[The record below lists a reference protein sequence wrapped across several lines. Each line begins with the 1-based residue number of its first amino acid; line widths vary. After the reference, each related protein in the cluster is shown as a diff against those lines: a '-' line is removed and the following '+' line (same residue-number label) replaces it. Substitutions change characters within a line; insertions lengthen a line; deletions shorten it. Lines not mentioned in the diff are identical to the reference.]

1 MSGTT
6 VPLPGGSLA
15 GEPGGAALIDGL
27 AVEKTVD
34 VAVAPERGR
43 APYFPRRFATAPRA
57 ARRTEA
63 TGWRRFAE
71 DAQVYSTKWFRQ
83 MLFVAMH
90 PEEGFWELKRSGDWT
105 SVLFVVALLIAARG
119 LVMAVMGFHFVFF
132 AIDNTV
138 WSVEAVMEQISRTMT
153 LGMTQFLYGGNPEDT
168 SILQEGVRIIIP
180 FVTWCLAHYAVAMIF
195 FGEGS
200 FRDICVSAAFCFGPY
215 IVIAPIATFVLT
227 NSMTLTERSLFMTIS
242 WGARL
247 WVVYLFY
254 THIRVIHDFG
264 TGRTLATYGIGAV
277 TVIIIWA
284 LSALIFALSSNTYE
298 FFYQVF
304 YELTTR

>member
-6 VPLPGGSLA
+6 VPLPGGSLVGDSSGVA
-15 GEPGGAALIDGL
+15 VIDGL
-27 AVEKTVD
+27 AVEKAVE
-34 VAVAPERGR
+34 VAAVSGRPR

-63 TGWRRFAE
+63 TGWRRFVE
-71 DAQVYSTKWFRQ
+71 DARWFSTKWFRQ

-90 PEEGFWELKRSGDWT
+90 PEEGFWELKRSGDWS

-132 AIDNTV
+132 AVDNSV
-138 WSVEAVMEQISRTMT
+138 WSVELVMEQISRTVT
-153 LGMTQFLYGGNPEDT
+153 FGMTQFLYGGNPEDT

-180 FVTWCLAHYAVAMIF
+180 FVTWSLAHYAIAMIF

-200 FRDICVSAAFCFGPY
+200 FRDICVSAAFSFGPY
-215 IVIAPIATFVLT
+215 IVIAPAATFVLT
-227 NSMTLTERSLFMTIS
+227 NSMTLNERSLFMTIS
-242 WGARL
+242 WGTRL
-247 WVVYLFY
+247 WVAYLFY

-264 TGRTLATYGIGAV
+264 TGRTLATYAIGAV

-284 LSALIFALSSNTYE
+284 LAALIFALSSNTYE